1 MTIRCKFSP
10 LGKPEVDSYEPG
22 TVLFE
27 NSPAND
33 KTTNVN
39 LPIKQGVFE
48 LMCCSGGGGHWC
60 YIGCNSGSS
69 GSFFKG
75 VVYFDEDQT
84 LEIQVGGGTTTYA
97 HNGYPTYITNC
108 IHCPEGKS
116 ANTTCS
122 SKPAAPTLMSGMQ
135 VLSTEIHAGG
145 TCGGDSLFAGT
156 EYGADLKPG
165 YMKLTYLR
173 LEP

>member
-122 SKPAAPTLMSGMQ
+122 SKPAAPSVCPVAPFVAKIKGSWPLKFFHFWIA
-135 VLSTEIHAGG
+135 VY
-145 TCGGDSLFAGT
+145 SLISL
-156 EYGADLKPG
+156 DCVPLP
-165 YMKLTYLR
+165 
-173 LEP
+173 